1 MSSET
6 LVKRIR
12 DLAGEKDIS
21 FAQLE
26 RTLDFSNGSIARW
39 DKSSPSVDKI
49 DKVAKYF
56 NVSLDYLLCKTN
68 IRGCYDLSAY
78 LTDKEEKDVA
88 KTMRKLKQQLM
99 SEQCLMFDGEVL
111 DEETAQLLLE
121 AIEQQERT
129 VKVIN
134 RKYTRKDYRK

>member
-99 SEQCLMFDGEVL
+99 SEQGLMFDGEVL

>member
-1 MSSET
+1 MGI
-6 LVKRIR
+6 VDRIKQ
-12 DLAGEKDIS
+12 LAYEKGLTI
-21 FAQLE
+21 AELE
-26 RTLDFSNGSIARW
+26 RILGFSNNIISKW
-39 DKSSPSVDKI
+39 DTSVPRSDKL
-49 DKVAKYF
+49 AKLADYF
-56 NVSLDYLLCKTN
+56 NVSTDYLLGRSNLRMQADNT
-68 IRGCYDLSAY
+68 

-99 SEQCLMFDGEVL
+99 SEQGLMFDGEVL

>member
-1 MSSET
+1 M
-6 LVKRIR
+6 
-12 DLAGEKDIS
+12 
-21 FAQLE
+21 
-26 RTLDFSNGSIARW
+26 
-39 DKSSPSVDKI
+39 
-49 DKVAKYF
+49 
-56 NVSLDYLLCKTN
+56 DYLLCKTDH
-68 IRGCYDLSAY
+68 RGYYDPSMY

-99 SEQCLMFDGEVL
+99 SEQGLMFDGEVL